1 MLTKIEVENFKCFN
15 KNFVFD
21 LSKTNS
27 FNFNKECVKDGIV
40 NKALIYGYNGVGKS
54 NLALAISDIVSH
66 ISDKRFTIEKYHN
79 YLNANNPSDTAKFK
93 FEFKFDEN
101 TLVYEYTKKDVET
114 LMFEKITINEKE
126 YASIDRTKTTI
137 FQTTAKGAESLNK
150 DLKNSP
156 ISIVKYMD
164 SNSVLDDTRENK
176 TFNKF
181 IDFVNHMLLFRN
193 LDDRFYIGLEEGSYS
208 LEEDIIKQNN
218 LKDFEKF
225 LNDAGIV
232 CKLEEAQRGTK
243 KGIDFVF
250 ETRSIPFGDAASSG
264 TISLTL
270 FYFWYQRLLREEEKC
285 SFLFIDEFDA
295 FYHHELSKLIVEKL
309 KEIQN
314 TQVILTTH
322 NTAIISNDLL
332 RPDCYFLMYK
342 DSIKSLSNST
352 AKELRAAH
360 NIEKMYRA
368 GSFE

>member
-15 KNFVFD
+15 EKFVFD
-21 LSKTNS
+21 LSQTNS

-54 NLALAISDIVSH
+54 NLALAIFDIVSH
-66 ISDKRFTIEKYHN
+66 ISDKRFAIEKYDS
-79 YLNANNPSDTAKFK
+79 YLNANSKSEIAQFR
-93 FEFKFDEN
+93 FEFRFDNN
-101 TLVYEYTKKDVET
+101 TIVYEYSKKDVET
-114 LMFEKITINEKE
+114 LLFERVSINSKE
-126 YASIDRTKTTI
+126 YASIDRTKTTL
-137 FQTTAKGAESLNK
+137 FQTTAKGTENLNK
-150 DLKNSP
+150 DLKNSS
-156 ISIVKYMD
+156 ISMVKYID
-164 SNSVLDDTRENK
+164 ANSVLEENEENN

-181 IDFVNHMLLFRN
+181 IDFVKHMLLFRN
-193 LDDRFYIGLEEGSYS
+193 LDDRFYIGLEEGTHS
-208 LEEDIIKQNN
+208 LEEDIVKQGN

-225 LNDAGIV
+225 LNDGGIK
-232 CKLEEAQRGTK
+232 CKLQESQRDTRQ
-243 KGIDFVF
+243 GIDFVF
-250 ETRSIPFGDAASSG
+250 ENRNLPFVATASSG
-264 TISLTL
+264 TVSLTL
-270 FYFWYQRLLREEEKC
+270 FYFWYQRLLREEERC

-295 FYHHELSKLIVEKL
+295 FYHHDLSRLIVEKL

-332 RPDCYFLMYK
+332 RPDCYFLMYEDK
-342 DSIKSLSNST
+342 ITSLSNST